1 MSDNLYTALAAAQGA
16 MPQPNKDREVTVAMR
31 KADGSPG
38 GNYKF
43 KYATLENCIST
54 VRPHLAANGLG
65 FVQFI
70 APGEMVTRIFHA
82 SGEFLDCAIPMPNL
96 PNKPQEA
103 GSLISYFKRYSLC
116 TALGITADEDD
127 DANIA
132 QGNDYTATAPR
143 AKFPDGVHKNKTALD
158 TAITAF
164 CTHIAALTTS
174 DDLEAYVTEQH
185 PTLAQYRAA
194 YGRDSDHVAA
204 ISKQIAQARARVA
217 LRSER
222 PADLEPIG
230 SSEPIAGSE
239 PFEWPESVQRLVS
252 QIGAR
257 ETSKALEAWVNLP
270 ATKAI
275 MATLDQVEMQYVRG
289 AYTDRAKAINAMEV
303 AGA

>member
-1 MSDNLYTALAAAQGA
+1 MEINLYTALAAAQGA

-70 APGEMVTRIFHA
+70 APGEMVTRIFHS

-143 AKFPDGVHKNKTALD
+143 AKFPDGVHKTKTALD

-204 ISKQIAQARARVA
+204 ITQQIANARTRVAARAE
-217 LRSER
+217 L
-222 PADLEPIG
+222 PADEGPV
-230 SSEPIAGSE
+230 AGRE

-252 QIGAR
+252 QIGTR
-257 ETSKALEAWVNLP
+257 ETTKALETWVALP

-275 MATLDQVEMQYVRG
+275 MATLDPVELQYVRG
-289 AYTDRAKAINAMEV
+289 AYSDRAKAINAMEV
-303 AGA
+303 SGA

>member
-143 AKFPDGVHKNKTALD
+143 AKFPDGVHKTKTALD

-204 ISKQIAQARARVA
+204 ITQQIANARTRVAARAE
-217 LRSER
+217 L
-222 PADLEPIG
+222 PADEGPV
-230 SSEPIAGSE
+230 AGNE

-252 QIGAR
+252 QIGTR
-257 ETSKALEAWVNLP
+257 ETTKALETWVALP

-275 MATLDQVEMQYVRG
+275 MATLDPVELQYVRG
-289 AYTDRAKAINAMEV
+289 AYSDRAKAINAMEV
-303 AGA
+303 SGA

>member
-1 MSDNLYTALAAAQGA
+1 MEINLYTALAAAQGA

-31 KADGSPG
+31 KADGTPG

-70 APGEMVTRIFHA
+70 TPGEMVTRIFHA

-164 CTHIAALTTS
+164 CGHIVALTNR
-174 DDLEAYVTEQH
+174 DDLEAYLNDTK
-185 PTLAQYRAA
+185 PTRAQYRAH
-194 YGRDSDHVAA
+194 YGQDSDHYNA
-204 ISKQIAQARARVA
+204 ILKQIADARDRVA
-217 LRSER
+217 SREGF
-222 PADLEPIG
+222 PADAEPVPLEPQHTW
-230 SSEPIAGSE
+230 SESTT
-239 PFEWPESVQRLVS
+239 RLVT

-257 ETSKALEAWVNLP
+257 ETTNALEAWVNLP

-275 MATLDQVEMQYVRG
+275 MATLDPVELQYVRG
-289 AYTDRAKAINAMEV
+289 AYSDRAKAINAMEV
-303 AGA
+303 SGA

>member
-1 MSDNLYTALAAAQGA
+1 MMETNLYTALSAAQGA

-143 AKFPDGVHKNKTALD
+143 AKFPEGPHKTKTALD

-164 CTHIAALTTS
+164 CGHIVALTNR
-174 DDLEAYVTEQH
+174 DDLEAYLNDTK
-185 PTLAQYRAA
+185 PTRAQYRAH
-194 YGRDSDHVAA
+194 YGQDSDHYNA
-204 ISKQIAQARARVA
+204 ILKQIADARDRVA
-217 LRSER
+217 SREGF
-222 PADLEPIG
+222 PADAEPVPLEPQHTW
-230 SSEPIAGSE
+230 SESTT
-239 PFEWPESVQRLVS
+239 RLVT

-257 ETSKALEAWVNLP
+257 ETTNALEAWVNLP

-275 MATLDQVEMQYVRG
+275 MAKLDPVELQYVRG
-289 AYTDRAKAINAMEV
+289 AYSDRAKAINAMDTV
-303 AGA
+303 TA

>member
-1 MSDNLYTALAAAQGA
+1 MSDNLYTALATAQGA

-31 KADGSPG
+31 KADGTPG

-143 AKFPDGVHKNKTALD
+143 AKFPDGVHKTKTALD

-174 DDLEAYVTEQH
+174 DDLEAFVTEQH

-204 ISKQIAQARARVA
+204 ISKQIADARARVA
-217 LRSER
+217 ARAEL
-222 PADLEPIG
+222 PADAEPMQLDEPAHLW
-230 SSEPIAGSE
+230 SESTTRFVGQIA
-239 PFEWPESVQRLVS
+239 
-252 QIGAR
+252 AR
-257 ETSKALEAWVNLP
+257 ETTKALEAWVNLP

-275 MATLDQVEMQYVRG
+275 MATLDPVELQYVRC
-289 AYTDRAKAINAMEV
+289 AYSDRAKAINAMEV
-303 AGA
+303 SGA

>member
-70 APGEMVTRIFHA
+70 TPGEMVTRIFHA

-143 AKFPDGVHKNKTALD
+143 AKFPDGVHKTKTALD

-164 CTHIAALTTS
+164 CTHISALTTS
-174 DDLEAYVTEQH
+174 DDLEAFVTEQH

-204 ISKQIAQARARVA
+204 ITQQIANARTRVAARAE
-217 LRSER
+217 L
-222 PADLEPIG
+222 PADEGPV
-230 SSEPIAGSE
+230 AGSE

-252 QIGAR
+252 QIGTR
-257 ETSKALEAWVNLP
+257 ETTKALETWVALP

-275 MATLDQVEMQYVRG
+275 MATLDPVELQYVRG
-289 AYTDRAKAINAMEV
+289 AYSDRAKAINAMEV
-303 AGA
+303 SGA